1 MTKKIGQKYQ
11 IGQIVKEANAFGKGR
26 DNFGRRTGVIKDVL
40 LKKNKAGVEHIHYLV
55 VWEGHVAPTERVQ
68 HRLSAL

>member
-1 MTKKIGQKYQ
+1 MVKRIGQKYKV
-11 IGQIVKEANAFGKGR
+11 GQTVQEANAFGKTK
-26 DNFGRRTGVIKDVL
+26 DNFERGKGVIKDVL